1 MLETG
6 ECVHLEKGRVHH
18 LYYGC
23 KLLLMF
29 TVERMPISSFEWE
42 NHGKDELGFEGLLF
56 THRQNDLSM
65 QGKTKTLIVI
75 GRIIVNVT

>member
-1 MLETG
+1 MCAPRKRQSAPFVL
-6 ECVHLEKGRVHH
+6 RS
-18 LYYGC
+18 
-23 KLLLMF
+23 
-29 TVERMPISSFEWE
+29 ISSFEWE

-75 GRIIVNVT
+75 GRIIVNMT

>member
-1 MLETG
+1 
-6 ECVHLEKGRVHH
+6 
-18 LYYGC
+18 
-23 KLLLMF
+23 MF

-75 GRIIVNVT
+75 GRIIVNMT